1 MRRTLMRNAT
11 APDADRAHIT
21 DSRVC
26 IFKFLSFFVNLFISC
41 LWRVR
46 NGVDE
51 EQADDQSDL
60 HSLAGRVESKSHLR
74 ELPHRREHRERVKS
88 LE

>member
-1 MRRTLMRNAT
+1 
-11 APDADRAHIT
+11 
-21 DSRVC
+21 
-26 IFKFLSFFVNLFISC
+26 
-41 LWRVR
+41 
-46 NGVDE
+46 
-51 EQADDQSDL
+51 L